1 MSTPVPPAPTSL
13 PLTVLHPKIK
23 AAAMVAGVFIVL
35 SLAGLWASGG
45 LTLKAGILAVTGPLL
60 PVAGGYLK
68 SS

>member
-1 MSTPVPPAPTSL
+1 MAI
-13 PLTVLHPKIK
+13 HPKIK
-23 AAAMVAGVFIVL
+23 AAALTGVVFAVGSI
-35 SLAGLWASGG
+35 LALYASGG